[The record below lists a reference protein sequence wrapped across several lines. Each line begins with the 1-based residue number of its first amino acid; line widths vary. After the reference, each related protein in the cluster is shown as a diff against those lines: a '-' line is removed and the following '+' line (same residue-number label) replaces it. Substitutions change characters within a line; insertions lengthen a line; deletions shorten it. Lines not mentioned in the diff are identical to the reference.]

1 MKKKTQKPPIKLGG
15 AAVAA
20 LCYLVAAVLYLGIC
34 LYGLVLNAVL
44 VNGGQLARRQLFL
57 QDFEQQS
64 ILQLENEGENQRFV
78 STDGDPALIYTRA
91 EGFYAGRF
99 VFRATPNHPG
109 GEMVLYYTTAPG
121 QPFSEGQKL
130 WARQTADG
138 GWYFDLGGKKLY
150 SLRLDTDTAGGVVWQ
165 VESMILGETRPAL
178 SYFIPGAQPLFL
190 LLLLPGL
197 GAALLLQGAALWRQG
212 LPGSFAK
219 RQK

>member
-1 MKKKTQKPPIKLGG
+1 MKKQTPKGPAKPGG
-15 AAVAA
+15 AAFVA
-20 LCYLVAAVLYLGIC
+20 LCYLAAAVLYIGVC
-34 LYGLVLNAVL
+34 LYGLVHNSLL
-44 VNGGQLARRQLFL
+44 VSGGQLTRRQLFL

-64 ILQLENEGENQRFV
+64 ILQLEDEGAKQRFV
-78 STDGDPALIYTRA
+78 STDGDPALVYTRP

-99 VFRATPNHPG
+99 VFKGTANHPG

-121 QPFSEGQKL
+121 RPFSEGQKL

-165 VESMILGETRPAL
+165 VESIVLGETRPAL

-190 LLLLPGL
+190 LLLLPGFA
-197 GAALLLQGAALWRQG
+197 AALCLQGAALWRRVR
-212 LPGSFAK
+212 PGGAAAR
-219 RQK
+219 RQ

>member
-1 MKKKTQKPPIKLGG
+1 MKKQPQKLSIKRGG
-15 AAVAA
+15 AAVAL
-20 LCYLVAAVLYLGIC
+20 LCYLAGALLYLCIC

-57 QDFEQQS
+57 QDFEQKS
-64 ILQLENEGENQRFV
+64 ILQLEDEGANQRFV

-150 SLRLDTDTAGGVVWQ
+150 SLRLDTDTTGGVVWQ
-165 VESMILGETRPAL
+165 VESIVLGEVRPVL
-178 SYFIPGAQPLFL
+178 SYFVPGAQPLFL
-190 LLLLPGL
+190 LLLLPGFA
-197 GAALLLQGAALWRQG
+197 AALCLQGAALWRRAVA
-212 LPGSFAK
+212 SAA